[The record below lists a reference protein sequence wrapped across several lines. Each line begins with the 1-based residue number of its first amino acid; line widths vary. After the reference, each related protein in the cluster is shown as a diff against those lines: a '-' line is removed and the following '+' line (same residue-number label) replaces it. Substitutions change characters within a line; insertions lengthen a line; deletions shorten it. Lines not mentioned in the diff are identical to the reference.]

1 MSAATSTELD
11 SRVYFGA
18 LSVVLVESN
27 DLEAD
32 IVAQVLTGFK
42 VRGITRF
49 RGSAEAQEHLNRGAA
64 DLVVVGAARSREG
77 DLDEY
82 DFVRRIRRN
91 KAGTA
96 RTAPIIL
103 LAGHTSQNNVLR
115 ARDCG
120 ASFVVAK
127 PITPQILFERI
138 LWLAKDARPFVT
150 ADAYAGPDRRFQK
163 RGPPAGTEGRRKD
176 DLSLKVGEAKM
187 PNLSQS
193 EIDAM
198 LNGKGPAR

>member
-1 MSAATSTELD
+1 MSAAASAAVD

-18 LSVVLVESN
+18 LTILLVEAN

-32 IVAQVLTGFK
+32 IVSQVLSGFK
-42 VRGITRF
+42 VRNITRV
-49 RGSAEAQEHLNRGAA
+49 RDAAGADEYLGRNTA
-64 DLVVVGAARSREG
+64 DLLVVGA
-77 DLDEY
+77 
-82 DFVRRIRRN
+82 VRRKDSEVDEFDLIRSIRRN
-91 KAGTA
+91 KAGGA

-103 LAGHTSQNNVLR
+103 LAGHTSQGNVLR

-127 PITPQILFERI
+127 PITPQVLYERV
-138 LWLAKDARPFVT
+138 LWLAKDERPFVAAET
-150 ADAYAGPDRRFQK
+150 YAGPDRRFQK
-163 RGPPAGTEGRRKD
+163 LGPPADMEGRRKD

-198 LNGKGPAR
+198 LNGKGPPR

>member
-1 MSAATSTELD
+1 MSAAAAVD

-18 LSVVLVESN
+18 LLVVLVETN

-42 VRGITRF
+42 VRGISRF
-49 RGSAEAQEHLNRGAA
+49 RSAAEAEEHLARDVA
-64 DLVVVGAARSREG
+64 DLLVVGATRGKEG
-77 DLDEY
+77 DVDEF
-82 DFVRRIRRN
+82 DLVRRIRRN
-91 KAGTA
+91 KGANA
-96 RTAPIIL
+96 RTSPIIL
-103 LAGHTSQNNVLR
+103 LAGHTSQGNVLR

-127 PITPQILFERI
+127 PITPQVLYERI
-138 LWLAKDARPFVT
+138 MWLAKDARPFVT
-150 ADAYAGPDRRFQK
+150 ADSYVGPDRRFQK
-163 RGPPAGTEGRRKD
+163 LGPPAGTEGRRKD

-198 LNGKGPAR
+198 LNGKGLPR

>member
-1 MSAATSTELD
+1 MSAAAPAVD

-18 LSVVLVESN
+18 LNVVLVEAN

-32 IVAQVLTGFK
+32 IVAQVMAGFK

-49 RGSAEAQEHLNRGAA
+49 RNAAEVEEHLERDAA
-64 DLVVVGAARSREG
+64 DLLVIGSTRGREG
-77 DLDEY
+77 DVDEY
-82 DFVRRIRRN
+82 DLVRRVRRN
-91 KAGTA
+91 KAGGA
-96 RTAPIIL
+96 RMAPIIL
-103 LAGHTSQNNVLR
+103 LAGHTSQSNVLR

-127 PITPQILFERI
+127 PITPQVLYERI
-138 LWLAKDARPFVT
+138 MWLAKDARPFVT
-150 ADAYAGPDRRFQK
+150 GDSYTGPDRRFQK
-163 RGPPAGTEGRRKD
+163 LGPPAGTEGRRKD
-176 DLSLKVGEAKM
+176 DLSLKVGAAKM

-198 LNGKGPAR
+198 LNGNGLPR

>member
-1 MSAATSTELD
+1 M
-11 SRVYFGA
+11 
-18 LSVVLVESN
+18 LVEAN

-32 IVAQVLTGFK
+32 ILAQVLMGFK
-42 VRGITRF
+42 VRSINRF
-49 RGSAEAQEHLNRGAA
+49 RGATEAEEHLERDTA
-64 DLVVVGAARSREG
+64 DLLVVGSARAKEG
-77 DLDEY
+77 DVDEF
-82 DFVRRIRRN
+82 DFIRRIRR
-91 KAGTA
+91 KKTGGA

-103 LAGHTSQNNVLR
+103 LAGHTSQENVLR

-127 PITPQILFERI
+127 PITPQVLYGRVI
-138 LWLAKDARPFVT
+138 WLAKDARPFVS
-150 ADAYAGPDRRFQK
+150 ADSYSGPDRRFQK
-163 RGPPAGTEGRRKD
+163 LGPPADMEGRRKD

-198 LNGKGPAR
+198 LNGKGLPR